1 MDILS
6 EKNYK
11 SSDSYTSRYAP
22 FPFYYNKEDDKYM
35 YGFTSQLKQHIT
47 YVNIALA

>member
-11 SSDSYTSRYAP
+11 SSYSYTSRYAP
-22 FPFYYNKEDDKYM
+22 LPFYYNKEDDKYV
-35 YGFTSQLKQHIT
+35 YGLTSQLKQ
-47 YVNIALA
+47 NIHM